1 MYYDEKGNKLK
12 DKEVQEI
19 LNHYFYDKKEEDTF
33 ICGSCGSDKVAEL
46 AYVNSNSFE
55 FVQDLEQS
63 TYPEHFYICY
73 NEKCN
78 EEFLEELTSYKEEK

>member
-12 DKEVQEI
+12 QEEIQEI
-19 LNHYFYDKKEEDTF
+19 LNHKKEENTL
-33 ICGSCGSDKVAEL
+33 ICGACGSDKVAEL

-63 TYPEHFYICY
+63 TYPEDFYICY
-73 NEKCN
+73 NSKCD
-78 EEFLEELTSYKEEK
+78 EEFIEELTSYKEEK

>member
-1 MYYDEKGNKLK
+1 MYYDENGNKLK
-12 DKEVQEI
+12 DAEIQEI
-19 LNHYFYDKKEEDTF
+19 LNHKKEENTY
-33 ICGSCGSDKVAEL
+33 ICGACGSDKVAEL

-73 NEKCN
+73 NSKCD
-78 EEFLEELTSYKEEK
+78 EEFIDELTSYMEEK

>member
-1 MYYDEKGNKLK
+1 MYYDENGNKLK

-19 LNHYFYDKKEEDTF
+19 LNHYFYDKKEEDTY

-73 NEKCN
+73 NSKCD
-78 EEFLEELTSYKEEK
+78 EEFIDELTSYKEEK

>member
-12 DKEVQEI
+12 QEEINEI
-19 LNHYFYDKKEEDTF
+19 LAHYNISKEEDTF
-33 ICGSCGSDKVAEL
+33 ICGSCGSDAVAEL

-73 NEKCN
+73 NSKCD